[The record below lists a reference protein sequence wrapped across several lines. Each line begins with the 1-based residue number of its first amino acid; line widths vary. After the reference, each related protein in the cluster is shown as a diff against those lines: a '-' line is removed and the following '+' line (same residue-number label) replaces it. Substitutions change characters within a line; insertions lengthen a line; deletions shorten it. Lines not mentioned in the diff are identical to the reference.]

1 MKNPFKK
8 AQNQENIRPKGK
20 RKRKKTV
27 VIIVILVIVALL
39 LILRGCGGGGE
50 AAAVVTTASAV
61 RGGIQESVSTSGN
74 VAAEEV
80 KVFFAPTG
88 GKLQSVNVEAGDAVK
103 AGDLLIAYDE
113 AQLESDFRQASL
125 QQDKTNANYNGA
137 IADSAQNSAKL
148 SEANTNLPVL
158 EQQLADKKAYL
169 RDLQSR
175 LSESTRGT
183 GNALA
188 GQSRDLQ
195 QDQARLQ
202 AEITTLKQELEDL
215 QPDKTQKADGGT
227 DSNDIPE
234 TGDTDNA
241 SDPGG
246 SADPET
252 AQEIAGKQALLETK
266 QAELDDVQR
275 QLTDNAY
282 LQQTYASSD
291 YVTELETEIQA
302 VQDEIADL
310 ESYKAEMQSQ
320 KNGSENG
327 VMDSYDKISQEADKE
342 LADIAYSAAERAY
355 NESKTGLRAEFDGVV
370 TEVSAVEGS
379 TVTEGV
385 QLLKLESSESVKVQF
400 DASKQDVEKLAVG
413 QKAEVTISGNVYAGT
428 VSKINR
434 MARVNASNTPMVGV
448 EIHIEEPDDR
458 IILGLDAKLT
468 IFTRAAE
475 DVLLIPVEAVNA
487 DRNGDFLYVAENGVV
502 VRKPVVCGISND
514 EYTEI
519 VEGITE
525 ADQVIIS
532 YYGSLEEGMAVTVV
546 PGL

>member
-1 MKNPFKK
+1 MKNLFKK
-8 AQNQENIRPKGK
+8 GQNQENTRPKSK
-20 RKRKKTV
+20 KKHKKTV
-27 VIIVILVIVALL
+27 VIIIVIVVIVLL
-39 LILRGCGGGGE
+39 LFILRGCGGGE
-50 AAAVVTTASAV
+50 AAAVVTTANAV

-80 KVFFAPTG
+80 KVFFAPTS

-103 AGDLLIAYDE
+103 AGDVLIAYDE

-158 EQQLADKKAYL
+158 EQQIADKKAYL

-195 QDQARLQ
+195 QEK
-202 AEITTLKQELEDL
+202 AEVEQKIAELTQKDDAGETIPLTPEQELLL
-215 QPDKTQKADGGT
+215 QEKEKRLD
-227 DSNDIPE
+227 
-234 TGDTDNA
+234 
-241 SDPGG
+241 
-246 SADPET
+246 
-252 AQEIAGKQALLETK
+252 EINRE
-266 QAELDDVQR
+266 
-275 QLTDNAY
+275 LTDNTY

-310 ESYKAEMQSQ
+310 ETYKAEMQSQ

-342 LADIAYSAAERAY
+342 LAGIAYSAAERAY
-355 NESKTGLRAEFDGVV
+355 NESKAGLRAEFDGVV

-434 MARVNASNTPMVGV
+434 MAQINASNTPMVGV

-546 PGL
+546 PGM